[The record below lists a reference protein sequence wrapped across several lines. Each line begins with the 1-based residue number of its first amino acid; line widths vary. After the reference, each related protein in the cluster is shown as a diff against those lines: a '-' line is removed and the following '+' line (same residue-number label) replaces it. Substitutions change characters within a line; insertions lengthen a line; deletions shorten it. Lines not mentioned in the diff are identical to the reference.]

1 MEQTDRITEMERIL
15 QEAKTVLQELRTA
28 YENYRDIEE
37 DIRRLEDYYESEEW
51 RKDFEDDEAGLL
63 PSDLNRGVLSEDEIY
78 DLLED
83 ERDLIGEIGDLYI
96 DP

>member
-1 MEQTDRITEMERIL
+1 MEQTDRITEMEQIL
-15 QEAKTVLQELRTA
+15 QEAKAVLKDFRTA

-63 PSDLNRGVLSEDEIY
+63 PSDLNRGVLSEDEIN